1 MKLSKR
7 KMCLVACSLVVG
19 AVLFGSGVKVGAATS
34 EPGGMS
40 DPLITESYLT
50 QQLDQLNFG
59 YECVTLAKGK
69 TLKLSQGA
77 QMMIYT
83 GSGSITGSLIDMTN
97 GSLATSNAVVER
109 YHLYLA
115 PADGS
120 GITAT
125 SACVVFICGERE
137 E

>member
-7 KMCLVACSLVVG
+7 KVSLIVLMLMVG
-19 AVLFGSGVKVGAATS
+19 AVLFGSGVKVGAATN

-40 DPLITESYLT
+40 DPLITESYLN
-50 QQLDQLNFG
+50 QQLQELSLG

-69 TLKLSQGA
+69 TLKLKQGA
-77 QMMIYT
+77 RILLYT
-83 GSGSITGSLIDMTN
+83 GSAAMN
-97 GSLATSNAVVER
+97 GSMIDITEGKLVTSNSVAER
-109 YHLYLA
+109 YHSYLA

-120 GITAT
+120 GFTAT
-125 SACVVFICGERE
+125 AACVVFICGERE